1 LVDKAVL
8 DSFLPLQGDNE
19 EKMLTKRFLSFYA
32 QKSITSYRRD
42 VWKLLLREFRRFI
55 LDFSEAKYLQNMDE
69 LNTRFK
75 KAGRFQEKKD
85 KRVFTR
91 AMMSFQTDT
100 YHMRTFEPFDCQ
112 ARDKYEMAEQGKIL
126 LDVF

>member
-91 AMMSFQTDT
+91 AMMSF
-100 YHMRTFEPFDCQ
+100 
-112 ARDKYEMAEQGKIL
+112 
-126 LDVF
+126 